1 MGARIHLREKHRLA
15 RPGLVLAR
23 SLGTVFEQPV
33 HLLYLLHLL
42 HLLHWKSLKHLSLKH
57 LTLQALQAL
66 QKDCWEQV
74 HPPSF

>member
-1 MGARIHLREKHRLA
+1 MGAQDHLREKHRLA
-15 RPGLVLAR
+15 HPGFVLAR

-42 HLLHWKSLKHLSLKH
+42 HWKSLKH

-74 HPPSF
+74 HPLSF

>member
-1 MGARIHLREKHRLA
+1 MGAQNHLREKHRLA
-15 RPGLVLAR
+15 LPVLVLAR

-33 HLLYLLHLL
+33 HLLHLLRLLHLL
-42 HLLHWKSLKHLSLKH
+42 HHLHWKSLKR

-66 QKDCWEQV
+66 QRDCWYQI

>member
-1 MGARIHLREKHRLA
+1 MGARSHLREKHRLA
-15 RPGLVLAR
+15 LPGLVLAR
-23 SLGTVFEQPV
+23 SLVTVFEQAV
-33 HLLYLLHLL
+33 

-74 HPPSF
+74 HPLSF